1 VQSTDKNFLVPVGGA
16 IVTSPDPNFIVQLS
30 KQYPGRAS
38 MAPILDL
45 FITLL
50 SMGEDGLLGLWKE
63 RHRLLVLMKEKLNA
77 FCASH
82 GERLLMS
89 PNNSISIGVTLDTL
103 SCSEPSKGGD
113 EIEGEKT
120 AGDGLFV
127 GDSSGV
133 DEGLDHDNLVVGIGS
148 GKLSESETC
157 SISDHSSNNLLKG
170 QSISELSLLSSER
183 HLEPNFGT
191 NKSVG
196 IDVPVP
202 VSNPAES
209 VSFLGSMLFQ
219 RNVSGCRV
227 VERSDSV
234 TEINGVEFISWG
246 SHIANYP
253 ASYFTAACSIG
264 LSEGEII
271 LFIDRLQKTWKK
283 YEKSKIQK

>member
-1 VQSTDKNFLVPVGGA
+1 MVPVGAA
-16 IVTSPDPNFIVQLS
+16 IVTSPDPSFIVQLS

-38 MAPILDL
+38 MSPILDL

-50 SMGEDGLLGLWKE
+50 SMGEDGLLSLWKE
-63 RHRLLVLMKEKLNA
+63 RQRLFVLMKEKLTA

-82 GERLLMS
+82 GERLLIS

-103 SCSEPSKGGD
+103 CSSEQSKCSD
-113 EIEGEKT
+113 EIEGVKN
-120 AGDGLFV
+120 AS
-127 GDSSGV
+127 DSLLVDDSCGV
-133 DEGLDHDNLVVGIGS
+133 DEGQDLDNLAVES
-148 GKLSESETC
+148 GKQSESGSFTY
-157 SISDHSSNNLLKG
+157 SVSDHSSNNLLKG
-170 QSISELSLLSSER
+170 QSISELSLHSHEKNLD
-183 HLEPNFGT
+183 PAFGS
-191 NKSVG
+191 NKGVKVG
-196 IDVPVP
+196 IPVPVP
-202 VSNPAES
+202 TES

-234 TEINGVEFISWG
+234 TDINGIEFISWG

-253 ASYFTAACSIG
+253 SSYFTAACSIG
-264 LSEGEII
+264 LTEGEIV

>member
-1 VQSTDKNFLVPVGGA
+1 MVPVGGA

-45 FITLL
+45 FMTLL

-63 RHRLLVLMKEKLNA
+63 RQRLLVLMTEKLSL

-89 PNNSISIGVTLDTL
+89 PSNSISIGVTLETL
-103 SCSEPSKGGD
+103 SCSEQSKGGG

-120 AGDGLFV
+120 TGDVLEV
-127 GDSSGV
+127 GHSSGV
-133 DEGLDHDNLVVGIGS
+133 DEELDHGSLVAGLGS
-148 GKLSESETC
+148 GKQSELESC

-183 HLEPNFGT
+183 HMEPNSGADT
-191 NKSVG
+191 CVG
-196 IDVPVP
+196 IGIPVP
-202 VSNPAES
+202 VSVPAES

-227 VERSDSV
+227 VERSDAV

-253 ASYFTAACSIG
+253 VSYFTAACSIG
-264 LSEGEII
+264 LTEGEII